1 VPPAVFI
8 ERSSQ
13 IPTLPV
19 TRLIQAQKRRSSN
32 YGACMVRSRG
42 RSRSRGTTLTDLAG
56 RSYRRIQGGFC
67 RLTNRHRFRSRRPGR
82 CRHRSTGILRFLD
95 QNCSAHPAKAV
106 HTGILSS
113 ASSAAHLAP
122 LIHSLSLIL
131 YPHLPRVRC
140 RSQPCRCPN
149 SAGTLAA
156 GQFCRKPTVANGQ
169 LPIVF
174 HAMLR
179 KTSHLISRTLRAG

>member
-42 RSRSRGTTLTDLAG
+42 RSRGTTLTDG
-56 RSYRRIQGGFC
+56 SCRRIQGGFR

-82 CRHRSTGILRFLD
+82 CRHRSRGILRFLD

-122 LIHSLSLIL
+122 LIHSSSLIL
-131 YPHLPRVRC
+131 YPHLRRVRC
-140 RSQPCRCPN
+140 RSQPRRFPN
-149 SAGTLAA
+149 SARTLAA
-156 GQFCRKPTVANGQ
+156 GQFCRTPDCRQRPTANCLSCYAAQ
-169 LPIVF
+169 NLAF
-174 HAMLR
+174 DF
-179 KTSHLISRTLRAG
+179 